1 MSLTYVTAFMK
12 IYDADPDE
20 LVNGKNLA
28 IRMDYVKPLLDC
40 KIPLIVFISQC
51 FLEPVRAACA
61 SNPNIQ
67 FRVMELEETETYRLL
82 KPFETQIPANRNT
95 EKDTFEFMVLMNAKA
110 EFLNLVAESNPFQ
123 TDQFAWVDFCIFHV
137 LQNAPISKR
146 KLELLCNAKLR
157 EDHPLAIPGCWNRRE
172 KAPRDSIFWR
182 FCGGFYMGTKAAC
195 HEFFGYHT
203 KYLPTA
209 YEGLT
214 WEVNYWATIE
224 VSEPDF
230 LMRWYKADHND
241 SILDIPAEFFD
252 IKPESPV
259 KWLTQT
265 ASRSGAYPY
274 PSLESYVPTSSSF
287 LEFQG
292 QQLLNVRYVNYL
304 QTPEG
309 LYIIHDANHY
319 LKTENFLMRL
329 KGYEESDSVTP
340 MCINTTLETTGESIQ
355 GLEDVRLYESEGQLK
370 FIATQCQW
378 SPSKQ
383 SRMVIGSVNLE
394 THTFQELQVLE
405 PPHPTGCEKNWIPIG
420 SKFIYQWHPFQL
432 GEVRE
437 GRLEIIQSY
446 PTNRIFQ
453 KVRGSTLFFETEEG
467 LLGVVHYSEERKPR
481 HYYHMLVL
489 LHKET
494 FQPLSISDPFVF
506 GRLGIEFCIGFA
518 IRGSDYQFWYSQ
530 HDRDPVW
537 LVIPRT
543 EIPMRSV
550 SI

>member
-20 LVNGKNLA
+20 MVNGKNLA
-28 IRMDYVKPLLDC
+28 IRMEYVKPLLHC

-51 FLEPVRAACA
+51 FLEPVKAACS

-67 FRVMELEETETYRLL
+67 FRVMELEETETYGLL
-82 KPFETQIPANRNT
+82 KPFETKIPIHRNK

-110 EFLNLVAESNPFQ
+110 EFLHKIAEENPFQ

-137 LQNAPISKR
+137 LHNAPISQKR
-146 KLELLCNAKLR
+146 LEMLCNAKLK
-157 EDHPLAIPGCWNRRE
+157 EDHPLVIPGCWSARS
-172 KAPRDSIFWR
+172 KAPQDAIHWR
-182 FCGGFYMGTKAAC
+182 FCGGFYMGTKKGC
-195 HEFFGYHT
+195 QEFFAYHR

-209 YEGLT
+209 YDGVT

-224 VSEPDF
+224 VKEPTF
-230 LMRWYKADHND
+230 SVRWYKADHND
-241 SILDIPAEFFD
+241 SILDIPAEFFEV
-252 IKPESPV
+252 IPENPV
-259 KWLTQT
+259 KWLTHSAT
-265 ASRSGAYPY
+265 RVGTYPY

-292 QQLLNVRYVNYL
+292 QQLLNVRYVNYV

-309 LYIIHDANHY
+309 LYIIHDPNSY
-319 LKTENFLMRL
+319 LKTENFMMRL
-329 KGYEESDSVTP
+329 KGYEESISVAP
-340 MCINTTLETTGESIQ
+340 MHVDTSLERTRESIQ
-355 GLEDVRLYESEGQLK
+355 GLEDIRLYEANGHLK
-370 FIATQCQW
+370 FIATQCEW

-383 SRMVIGSVNLE
+383 SRMVIGSVDLE
-394 THTFQELQVLE
+394 THAFHNLQILE
-405 PPHPTGCEKNWIPIG
+405 PPQPTGCEKNWIPIG
-420 SKFIYQWHPFQL
+420 SKFIYQWHPFQI

-437 GRLEIIQSY
+437 GRLEIVQTY
-446 PTNRIFQ
+446 PTNRVFQ

-494 FQPLSISDPFVF
+494 LQPMSISSPFVF
-506 GRLGIEFCIGFA
+506 GRQGIEFCIGFA
-518 IRGSDYQFWYSQ
+518 IRGSEYQFWYSQ

-543 EIPMRSV
+543 EIPMRLV